1 MYATKIS
8 GDTTN
13 TLNCYFLKKKKI
25 TLWHIR
31 LNINIWKTKFS
42 SHKQYLFDLLLPRTA
57 KKTHTDQSIYKL
69 SCTVWKKKSH
79 KPLKVAAAKKSFPSL
94 CTIET
99 TCFNECFY
107 CMWSLEFFIQITF
120 YTNLSLPRVLVQPPC
135 CYVLWSKCSLK
146 QERNLH
152 FVSVYP
158 HNNITILLTPTVK
171 KNYFLNALNKMYL
184 LIVSFTFLD

>member
-13 TLNCYFLKKKKI
+13 TLNCYFFFKKKI

-69 SCTVWKKKSH
+69 SCTVWKKKISQTF
-79 KPLKVAAAKKSFPSL
+79 KSSSCKKVFPKSVYHWDNLFQWMFL
-94 CTIET
+94 
-99 TCFNECFY
+99 
-107 CMWSLEFFIQITF
+107 LHVITRIF
-120 YTNLSLPRVLVQPPC
+120 YTNYFLHKFIVAQSFGTTAMLLR
-135 CYVLWSKCSLK
+135 SLK
-146 QERNLH
+146 
-152 FVSVYP
+152 
-158 HNNITILLTPTVK
+158 
-171 KNYFLNALNKMYL
+171 
-184 LIVSFTFLD
+184 